1 MNTNFLIYLLRLTH
15 QQAQRAIH
23 SPNTPPDTEKC
34 KLTVTGSTFGNYV
47 IFSFSWKKSKSKVGL
62 LQQLNTA
69 AVKARE
75 GDRNVRVLEGLHIWK
90 AECWLPQ
97 EWCAN
102 PENSFFSGHNTSLP
116 LDWRR
121 KKTSIGRWHPGIYS
135 GTNTGAGKSP
145 WKTNTW
151 IVLSIC
157 FKNMMSFRFESQR
170 TKKEKDCKNTCERRE
185 IGTKAEGAC
194 LIFYAF
200 FSTDPCLISTYLL

>member
-102 PENSFFSGHNTSLP
+102 PENSFYSGHNTSLP

-121 KKTSIGRWHPGIYS
+121 KKNKYWQVTSWHLFWHKHWDWK
-135 GTNTGAGKSP
+135 KSFLY

-151 IVLSIC
+151 IVLSV
-157 FKNMMSFRFESQR
+157 SR
-170 TKKEKDCKNTCERRE
+170 TWCPSDSNHKGLKRRK
-185 IGTKAEGAC
+185 IARTHVSEGR
-194 LIFYAF
+194 
-200 FSTDPCLISTYLL
+200 